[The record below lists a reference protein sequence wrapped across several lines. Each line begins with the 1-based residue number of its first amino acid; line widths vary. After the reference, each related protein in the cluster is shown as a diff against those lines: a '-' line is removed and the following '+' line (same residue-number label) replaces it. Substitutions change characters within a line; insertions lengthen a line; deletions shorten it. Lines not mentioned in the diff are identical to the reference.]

1 MLKQDNAGSGSS
13 ERGLPLGTRGAA
25 VYARDK
31 VVLLGCL
38 LCSNA
43 DDEVQQGRRSA
54 AAQTMVKGSD
64 AEEGQ

>member
-1 MLKQDNAGSGSS
+1 MAEQHDVARRERKISEQDSIGTG

-38 LCSNA
+38 RLDPPSFF
-43 DDEVQQGRRSA
+43 R
-54 AAQTMVKGSD
+54 
-64 AEEGQ
+64 